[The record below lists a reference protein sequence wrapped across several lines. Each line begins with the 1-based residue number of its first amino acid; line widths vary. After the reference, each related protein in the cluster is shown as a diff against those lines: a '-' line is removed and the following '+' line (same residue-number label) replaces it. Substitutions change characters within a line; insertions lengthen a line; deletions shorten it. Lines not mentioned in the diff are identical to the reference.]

1 MHNNAYKQPEL
12 PECFE
17 RNAEGM
23 LKNMAIHELALLATY
38 WGVTVDNIKSVTPDV
53 EYSSCQTLTGPSGKA
68 FTFFAHPPTSPI
80 CRTPLFPR
88 SHIVIL
94 FFQEFT
100 DFSKVG
106 FTIETKDGVTVTVR
120 ADRCG
125 STTGGDSQV
134 NKKKEKKKKKQK
146 RKKKLKKKQKAIW
159 M

>member
-1 MHNNAYKQPEL
+1 
-12 PECFE
+12 
-17 RNAEGM
+17 
-23 LKNMAIHELALLATY
+23 
-38 WGVTVDNIKSVTPDV
+38 
-53 EYSSCQTLTGPSGKA
+53 
-68 FTFFAHPPTSPI
+68 
-80 CRTPLFPR
+80 
-88 SHIVIL
+88 L

-134 NKKKEKKKKKQK
+134 NKKKGKK
-146 RKKKLKKKQKAIW
+146 RKKRNKKEIKKIKKKQKAIW